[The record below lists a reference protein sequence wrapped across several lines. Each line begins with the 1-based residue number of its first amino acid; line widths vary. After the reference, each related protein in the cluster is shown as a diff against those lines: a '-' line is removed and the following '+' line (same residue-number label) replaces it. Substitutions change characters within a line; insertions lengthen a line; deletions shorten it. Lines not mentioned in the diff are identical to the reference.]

1 MRRMLLVLS
10 LLAAA
15 ACSRFEGPREVYQK
29 NRSGDTADRRDA
41 KGNPLYDP
49 YEQKQRGRARVTVH
63 DDDPRLGPK
72 TQVDGPGGIGR

>member
-1 MRRMLLVLS
+1 MRRSLLALS

-49 YEQKQRGRARVTVH
+49 YEQKQRGKARVTVH

-72 TQVDGPGGIGR
+72 TQDDSPGGVGR